1 MRVEKKGAGDAV
13 ITVESF
19 DDLWRLSLLVKPGY
33 LVAGRTSRQLK
44 LRDEGG
50 EVRGKRRLSLKLAV
64 RVEKV
69 EFQPFTESM
78 RFLGRVE
85 GVEEGMEWAV
95 QRGEHHALSVGVGDQ
110 VEIRKDGEFDALEE
124 KLLRE
129 GGKGVAQG
137 PLALLVSL
145 DMSSASLAVLWSYGV
160 ERLLSI
166 SSQREEEDAHL
177 DEFFSDVESAM
188 AAELQKRDIR
198 DIIISGPGVV
208 LAEFKKHIDRKGR
221 FSGKKLNFKYIT
233 SSYGGDEGLEL
244 LLSSPDLKEYAQS
257 IRLLRERELI
267 QGIFEGLSS
276 GHGVAVG
283 LEEVEKSAEEGRVKV
298 VLISSR
304 LLYDPPAG
312 LMEIIQKVKESGGDV
327 ELLSEE
333 GGRELVGLGGIA
345 ALLW

>member
-177 DEFFSDVESAM
+177 DEFFSDVESPWPPNC
-188 AAELQKRDIR
+188 KKG
-198 DIIISGPGVV
+198 ISG
-208 LAEFKKHIDRKGR
+208 
-221 FSGKKLNFKYIT
+221 
-233 SSYGGDEGLEL
+233 
-244 LLSSPDLKEYAQS
+244 
-257 IRLLRERELI
+257 
-267 QGIFEGLSS
+267 
-276 GHGVAVG
+276 
-283 LEEVEKSAEEGRVKV
+283 
-298 VLISSR
+298 IS
-304 LLYDPPAG
+304 
-312 LMEIIQKVKESGGDV
+312 
-327 ELLSEE
+327 
-333 GGRELVGLGGIA
+333 
-345 ALLW
+345 